1 MNVDGDEDSEES
13 DVELLGNVDYRP
25 LHASELEI
33 SHMLLDDLHST
44 LITVFLFSYRPRQ
57 LYVGLCICFFSFV
70 FLVFSW
76 KKLKDEVAPRAWT
89 KLKEI

>member
-44 LITVFLFSYRPRQ
+44 LITVLFPTVRASSMS
-57 LYVGLCICFFSFV
+57 VFAFVFFFIC

-76 KKLKDEVAPRAWT
+76 KKLKDEMAPRAWT